1 MPTAIPSTIGP
12 GEGPGKLTY
21 SVSFEGQRV
30 SGEADV
36 QDLWLLDGA
45 RPTEVSGWSGVVE
58 GFVAA
63 KVENP
68 KENGALVSVVL
79 PGCCRAVVRRST
91 LRMIDEASEVHAR

>member
-12 GEGPGKLTY
+12 GQAPGKLSY
-21 SVSFEGQRV
+21 SVSFEGESV
-30 SGEADV
+30 SGEAEFHE
-36 QDLWLLDGA
+36 LWLSDGA
-45 RPTEVSGWSGVVE
+45 RPAEMSGWPGVVE

-63 KVENP
+63 KVEHP

-91 LRMIDEASEVHAR
+91 LRMIDEASEVKGR